1 MNQLIAKRTAIFSLI
16 LGAIAGLVS
25 LLPFLIGIS
34 LFLLA
39 FFSSVV
45 VMLYMKKDEKHI
57 SYLTNEQGAIMGG
70 LIGFFSTI
78 GFFLT
83 FSPMVCILHLIFRN
97 YYSYMIPDMLKDAL
111 WLFVVVVVMVAA
123 IFALTNSATG
133 MGLCWILSHIEK
145 EPENI
150 DARLDIKIEE

>member
-1 MNQLIAKRTAIFSLI
+1 MNQLIAKRTAIFSII
-16 LGAIAGLVS
+16 LGAIVGLVS

-34 LFLLA
+34 LFSLA

-111 WLFVVVVVMVAA
+111 WLFVVVVFMVGI

-133 MGLCWILSHIEK
+133 MGLCWFLSHIEK
-145 EPENI
+145 KPENL

>member
-16 LGAIAGLVS
+16 LGAIVGLVS

-133 MGLCWILSHIEK
+133 MGLCLILSHIEK

>member
-16 LGAIAGLVS
+16 LGALVGLVS

-39 FFSSVV
+39 FFSSVA

-83 FSPMVCILHLIFRN
+83 FSPMVCILHLIFRS

-111 WLFVVVVVMVAA
+111 WLFVVVVVMVSA

-145 EPENI
+145 EPENL